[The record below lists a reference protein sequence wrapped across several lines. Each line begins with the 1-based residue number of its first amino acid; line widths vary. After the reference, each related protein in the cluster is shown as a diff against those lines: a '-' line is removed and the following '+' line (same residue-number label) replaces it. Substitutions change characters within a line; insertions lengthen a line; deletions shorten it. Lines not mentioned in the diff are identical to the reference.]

1 LFIYFKNGIIIAI
14 LFKTKII
21 KNLTFQIARSMNHY
35 ITLVLVMAFLFI
47 NSNIFGSTT
56 SMKVTDSLHYT
67 NKTIPKTISD
77 EALKA
82 LSFYPE
88 LKDTQIE
95 IRFKDNIKKSFMQ
108 AQPGFSSLFKKKS
121 KRKYYILIGKNFV
134 IDGEEIEVTDIPS
147 DVLVGWIGHELGH
160 IIDYKNRSG
169 FNLITFGMSY
179 ITSKKFLM
187 NAERAAD
194 TYAVNHGMADY
205 ILATKDFILSHAGLS
220 EEYRERIK
228 RLYLSPEEILEIVEE
243 IKE

>member
-1 LFIYFKNGIIIAI
+1 
-14 LFKTKII
+14 
-21 KNLTFQIARSMNHY
+21 M
-35 ITLVLVMAFLFI
+35 VFLFFNY
-47 NSNIFGSTT
+47 NSFGSTP
-56 SMKVTDSLHYT
+56 SMKDKDSLNYT
-67 NKTIPKTISD
+67 NKVIPNSILE
-77 EALKA
+77 EAQKA

-88 LKDTQIE
+88 LKDTNIE
-95 IRFKDNIKKSFMQ
+95 IKFKDNIKKSFMQ
-108 AQPGFSSLFKKKS
+108 AQPQFSSLFKKRS
-121 KRKYYILIGKNFV
+121 NRKYYIKIGKNFI
-134 IDGEEIEVTDIPS
+134 IDGEEIEVSDIPS

-179 ITSKKFLM
+179 IVSKNFLM
-187 NAERAAD
+187 DAERAAD

-205 ILATKDFILSHAGLS
+205 ILATKDFILGHAGLS

>member
-1 LFIYFKNGIIIAI
+1 
-14 LFKTKII
+14 
-21 KNLTFQIARSMNHY
+21 
-35 ITLVLVMAFLFI
+35 
-47 NSNIFGSTT
+47 
-56 SMKVTDSLHYT
+56 MKVNDSLNYT
-67 NKTIPKTISD
+67 NKIIPKTILK
-77 EALKA
+77 EAEKA
-82 LSFYPE
+82 LSYYPE
-88 LKDTQIE
+88 LKDTNIE

-108 AQPGFSSLFKKKS
+108 AQPQFTSLFKRKS
-121 KRKYYILIGKNFV
+121 NRKYYIKIGKNFV

-179 ITSKKFLM
+179 IVSKNFLM

-194 TYAVNHGMADY
+194 TYAVNHGMAEY

>member
-1 LFIYFKNGIIIAI
+1 
-14 LFKTKII
+14 
-21 KNLTFQIARSMNHY
+21 
-35 ITLVLVMAFLFI
+35 MAFFFSNF
-47 NSNIFGSTT
+47 NSFGNTPF
-56 SMKVTDSLHYT
+56 MKETDSLHYT
-67 NKTIPKTISD
+67 NKIIPNSILE
-77 EALKA
+77 EAEKA

-88 LKDTQIE
+88 LKDTEIE

-108 AQPGFSSLFKKKS
+108 AQPQFTSLFKKRS
-121 KRKYYILIGKNFV
+121 NRKYYIKIGKNFV

-179 ITSKKFLM
+179 IISKNFLM
-187 NAERAAD
+187 DAERAAD

-205 ILATKDFILSHAGLS
+205 ILATKDFILGHAGLS